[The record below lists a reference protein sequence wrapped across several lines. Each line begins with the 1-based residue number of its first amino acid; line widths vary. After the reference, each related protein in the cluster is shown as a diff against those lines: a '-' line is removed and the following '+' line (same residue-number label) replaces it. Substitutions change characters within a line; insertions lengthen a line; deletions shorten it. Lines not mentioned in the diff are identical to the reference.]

1 MIFELVSSAVN
12 MKDTWREGVLC
23 FKNHLCHNASFPDA
37 KHAFNITPVQKK
49 TKKKKLEGKVV
60 LPLLHRSKGKTT
72 R

>member
-12 MKDTWREGVLC
+12 MKDTWREGVLR

-49 TKKKKLEGKVV
+49 KK
-60 LPLLHRSKGKTT
+60 T
-72 R
+72 

>member
-12 MKDTWREGVLC
+12 MKDTWREGVLR

-49 TKKKKLEGKVV
+49 KLEGKVV

>member
-23 FKNHLCHNASFPDA
+23 FKNHLCRNASFPDA

-49 TKKKKLEGKVV
+49 KKKK
-60 LPLLHRSKGKTT
+60 KT
-72 R
+72 